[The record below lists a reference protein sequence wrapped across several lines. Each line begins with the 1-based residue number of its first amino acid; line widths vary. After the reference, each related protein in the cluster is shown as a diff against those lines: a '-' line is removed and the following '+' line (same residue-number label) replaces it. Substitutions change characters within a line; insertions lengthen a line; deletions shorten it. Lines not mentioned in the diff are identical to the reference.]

1 MAPVRESTTRRR
13 AGVTATAY
21 NRPVSG
27 RLAAWLRA
35 GNRPEYAWI
44 VFAVLNLAAMG
55 LLIENRWSPG
65 WETVPFHFVYVSF
78 TILYGFRVWRS
89 SRTVLG
95 ILFVSVSTGGMTLV
109 AITAGREGWPEETEV
124 PLMSLMFLA
133 MVFHAQ
139 RRQQAMRVA
148 ESLAQENAAALERQK
163 VFLSDISHEMLTPI
177 TIAQGN
183 LEVLRRSGVWS
194 REETEEVHGV
204 VASELARMTRLLQRL
219 LLLERA
225 AAPGHIVTAPTDVD
239 AMLAEVQARWAHI
252 GNASVELSPGRVGT
266 ARLDRDEI
274 VLALDALLENAVQHT
289 EPGGRIELR
298 ARRVGSDIVIE
309 VADAGRGIAAD
320 KLPHVFERFYRVDR
334 SRNRRQGGAGL
345 GLAIVRAVAR
355 AHGGAA
361 AIRSTPGVGTT
372 VALTLPRAMGAEQHA
387 ISTAAHGVDRE
398 DAGQLAP

>member
-1 MAPVRESTTRRR
+1 M
-13 AGVTATAY
+13 
-21 NRPVSG
+21 SG

-44 VFAVLNLAAMG
+44 VFAVLNLGAMG

-95 ILFVSVSTGGMTLV
+95 IVFVSVTTGGMTLV
-109 AITAGREGWPEETEV
+109 AIMAGREGWPEETEV

-183 LEVLRRSGVWS
+183 LEVLRRSGAWS

-225 AAPGHIVTAPTDVD
+225 AAPGHVVTVPTDVD

-252 GNASVELSPGRVGT
+252 GSATVELSPGGVGS

-298 ARRVGSDIVIE
+298 SRSAGANVVIE
-309 VADAGRGIAAD
+309 VADAGRGIAPD
-320 KLPHVFERFYRVDR
+320 KLPHVFERFYRVEK
-334 SRNRRQGGAGL
+334 SRD
-345 GLAIVRAVAR
+345 R
-355 AHGGAA
+355 AHGGAGIGL
-361 AIRSTPGVGTT
+361 AIVKQLVEGFGGRV
-372 VALTLPRAMGAEQHA
+372 GAE
-387 ISTAAHGVDRE
+387 SGDGRTRVWFSLPE
-398 DAGQLAP
+398 

>member
-1 MAPVRESTTRRR
+1 
-13 AGVTATAY
+13 
-21 NRPVSG
+21 VSG

-35 GNRPEYAWI
+35 GSRPEYAWI

-78 TILYGFRVWRS
+78 TILYGFRVWRN

-95 ILFVSVSTGGMTLV
+95 IVFVSVTTGGMTLIAV
-109 AITAGREGWPEETEV
+109 MAGREGWPEETEV

-148 ESLAQENAAALERQK
+148 ESLANENAAALERQK

-183 LEVLRRSGVWS
+183 LEVLRRSGAWS
-194 REETEEVHGV
+194 REETEEAHGI
-204 VASELARMTRLLQRL
+204 VAGELSRMSRLLQRL

-225 AAPGHIVTAPTDVD
+225 AAPGHIAPVSTDVD
-239 AMLAEVQARWAHI
+239 ALLREVQARWAHVDT
-252 GNASVELSPGRVGT
+252 ADVVLSPGRVGV
-266 ARLDRDEI
+266 ALLDRDEI
-274 VLALDALLENAVQHT
+274 VLALDALLENAVQHS
-289 EPGGRIELR
+289 EPGGRVELR
-298 ARRVGSDIVIE
+298 ASAVDRDVVIE
-309 VADAGRGIAAD
+309 VADRGGGIAAE

-334 SRNRRQGGAGL
+334 SRNRREGGAGL
-345 GLAIVRAVAR
+345 GLAIVDAIAR
-355 AHGGAA
+355 AHGGTAS
-361 AIRSTPGVGTT
+361 IRSAPGAGTT
-372 VALTLPRAMGAEQHA
+372 VALTFPGALGAQLHPIA
-387 ISTAAHGVDRE
+387 TAAHGFDLE
-398 DAGQLAP
+398 DAGELAT

>member
-1 MAPVRESTTRRR
+1 MLRESAER
-13 AGVTATAY
+13 GVLATAY
-21 NRPVSG
+21 TRAVSG
-27 RLAAWLRA
+27 RLAAWLRI

-44 VFAVLNLAAMG
+44 VFAVLNLGAMG

-95 ILFVSVSTGGMTLV
+95 IAFVSLSTGGMTLL
-109 AITAGREGWPEETEV
+109 AIMAGREGWPEETEV

-183 LEVLRRSGVWS
+183 LEVLRRSGAWS
-194 REETEEVHGV
+194 REETEEAHGI
-204 VASELARMTRLLQRL
+204 VAGELSRMTRLLQRL

-225 AAPGHIVTAPTDVD
+225 AAPGHVALVPTDVD
-239 AMLAEVQARWAHI
+239 ALLAEVHARWAHI
-252 GNASVELSPGRVGT
+252 GQTEVVLSPGGVGS
-266 ARLDRDEI
+266 APLDRDEI

-289 EPGGRIELR
+289 PPGGRIELR
-298 ARRVGSDIVIE
+298 SARLGGDVAIK
-309 VADAGRGIAAD
+309 VADAGNGISPE

-334 SRNRRQGGAGL
+334 SRNRRQGGSGL
-345 GLAIVRAVAR
+345 GLAIVDAIAR
-355 AHGGAA
+355 AHGGSAS
-361 AIRSTPGVGTT
+361 ICSTPGAGTT
-372 VALTLPRAMGAEQHA
+372 VTLTLPGCVGADEHA
-387 ISTAAHGVDRE
+387 VAPAAHGVDLE
-398 DAGQLAP
+398 GAGQLAP

>member
-1 MAPVRESTTRRR
+1 
-13 AGVTATAY
+13 
-21 NRPVSG
+21 VSG

-78 TILYGFRVWRS
+78 TILYGFRVWRN

-95 ILFVSVSTGGMTLV
+95 IIFVSVTTGGMTLIAV
-109 AITAGREGWPEETEV
+109 MAGREGWPEETEV

-148 ESLAQENAAALERQK
+148 ESLANANAAALERQK

-183 LEVLRRSGVWS
+183 LEVLRRSGAWS
-194 REETEEVHGV
+194 REETEEAHGI
-204 VASELARMTRLLQRL
+204 VAGELSRMSRLLQRL

-225 AAPGHIVTAPTDVD
+225 AAPGHIAAVPTDVD
-239 AMLAEVQARWAHI
+239 ALLQEVQARWAHVDT
-252 GNASVELSPGRVGT
+252 AEVVLSPGRGG
-266 ARLDRDEI
+266 AALLDRDEI
-274 VLALDALLENAVQHT
+274 VLALDALLENAVQHS
-289 EPGGRIELR
+289 EPGGRVELR
-298 ARRVGSDIVIE
+298 ASAVGRDVVIE
-309 VADAGRGIAAD
+309 VADRGGGIAAE

-334 SRNRRQGGAGL
+334 SRNRREGGAGL
-345 GLAIVRAVAR
+345 GLAIVEAIAR
-355 AHGGAA
+355 AHGGTAS
-361 AIRSTPGVGTT
+361 IRSAPGAGTT
-372 VALTLPRAMGAEQHA
+372 VVLILPGALGAQHHPIA
-387 ISTAAHGVDRE
+387 TAAHGVDLE
-398 DAGQLAP
+398 DAGELAT

>member
-1 MAPVRESTTRRR
+1 
-13 AGVTATAY
+13 
-21 NRPVSG
+21 VSG

-95 ILFVSVSTGGMTLV
+95 IVFVSLSTGGMTLV
-109 AITAGREGWPEETEV
+109 AIMAGREGWPEETEV

-177 TIAQGN
+177 TIARGN
-183 LEVLRRSGVWS
+183 LEVLRRSGAWS
-194 REETEEVHGV
+194 REETEEAHGI
-204 VASELARMTRLLQRL
+204 VAGELARMTRLLQRL

-225 AAPGHIVTAPTDVD
+225 AAPGHITSVATDVD
-239 AMLAEVQARWAHI
+239 ALLEEVQSRWAHI
-252 GNASVELSPGRVGT
+252 GDAGVVLVPGGVG
-266 ARLDRDEI
+266 AALLDHDEV
-274 VLALDALLENAVQHT
+274 VLALDALLENAVQHSA
-289 EPGGRIELR
+289 PGGRIELR
-298 ARRVGSDIVIE
+298 SATSGRNVVIE
-309 VADAGRGIAAD
+309 VADAGGGIAPE

-345 GLAIVRAVAR
+345 GLAIVDAIAR
-355 AHGGAA
+355 AHGGTAS
-361 AIRSTPGVGTT
+361 IRSTPGLGTT
-372 VALTLPRAMGAEQHA
+372 VTLTLPRALGAEQHA
-387 ISTAAHGVDRE
+387 IATAPHGVDLE
-398 DAGQLAP
+398 DAGELAT

>member
-1 MAPVRESTTRRR
+1 
-13 AGVTATAY
+13 
-21 NRPVSG
+21 VSG

-35 GNRPEYAWI
+35 GSRPEYAWI

-78 TILYGFRVWRS
+78 TILYGFRVWRN

-95 ILFVSVSTGGMTLV
+95 IVFVSVATGGMTLIAV
-109 AITAGREGWPEETEV
+109 IAGREGWPEETEV

-148 ESLAQENAAALERQK
+148 ESLANENAAALERQK

-183 LEVLRRSGVWS
+183 LEVLRRSGAWS
-194 REETEEVHGV
+194 REETEEAHGI
-204 VASELARMTRLLQRL
+204 VAGELSRMSRLLQRL

-225 AAPGHIVTAPTDVD
+225 AAPGHIAPVSTDVD
-239 AMLAEVQARWAHI
+239 ALLQEVQARWAHVDT
-252 GNASVELSPGRVGT
+252 ADVVLSRGRVGV
-266 ARLDRDEI
+266 ALLDRDEI
-274 VLALDALLENAVQHT
+274 VLALDALLENAVQHS
-289 EPGGRIELR
+289 EPGGRVELR
-298 ARRVGSDIVIE
+298 ASAVGRDVVIE
-309 VADAGRGIAAD
+309 VADRGGGIAAE

-334 SRNRRQGGAGL
+334 SRNRREGGAGL
-345 GLAIVRAVAR
+345 GLAIVDAIAR
-355 AHGGAA
+355 AHGGTAS
-361 AIRSTPGVGTT
+361 IRSAPGAGTT
-372 VALTLPRAMGAEQHA
+372 VALTFPGALGAQLHPIA
-387 ISTAAHGVDRE
+387 TAAHGVDLE
-398 DAGQLAP
+398 DAGELAT

>member
-1 MAPVRESTTRRR
+1 VP
-13 AGVTATAY
+13 
-21 NRPVSG
+21 G

-44 VFAVLNLAAMG
+44 VFALLNLGAMG

-95 ILFVSVSTGGMTLV
+95 IAFVSVSTGGMTLI
-109 AITAGREGWPEETEV
+109 AIMAGREGWPEETEV

-148 ESLAQENAAALERQK
+148 ESLADANAAALERQR

-183 LEVLRRSGVWS
+183 LEVLRRSGAWS
-194 REETEEVHGV
+194 REEAEEAHGI
-204 VASELARMTRLLQRL
+204 VAGELSRMSRLLQRL

-225 AAPGHIVTAPTDVD
+225 AAPGHIAPVPTDLD
-239 AMLAEVQARWAHI
+239 ALLEEVQARWAH
-252 GNASVELSPGRVGT
+252 VDTVDVVFSPGRVG
-266 ARLDRDEI
+266 AVLLDRDEI
-274 VLALDALLENAVQHT
+274 VLALDALLENAVQHS
-289 EPGGRIELR
+289 EPRGRVTLR
-298 ARRVGSDIVIE
+298 ASAAGRDVVIE
-309 VADAGRGIAAD
+309 VADGGRGIAAE

-334 SRNRRQGGAGL
+334 SRNRREGGAGL
-345 GLAIVRAVAR
+345 GLAIVDAIAR

-361 AIRSTPGVGTT
+361 SIRSTPGAGTT
-372 VALTLPRAMGAEQHA
+372 VALTLPGAFGAQLHPVA
-387 ISTAAHGVDRE
+387 AAAHCVDLE
-398 DAGQLAP
+398 DTGELAT

>member
-1 MAPVRESTTRRR
+1 MSR
-13 AGVTATAY
+13 
-21 NRPVSG
+21 
-27 RLAAWLRA
+27 RLAEWLGA

-55 LLIENRWSPG
+55 LLIEFRWSPG

-95 ILFVSVSTGGMTLV
+95 ILFVSITTGGMTLL
-109 AITAGREGWPEETEV
+109 AIIAGREGWPEETEV

-139 RRQQAMRVA
+139 RRLQAMRVA

-177 TIAQGN
+177 TIAQGS
-183 LEVLRRSGVWS
+183 LEVLRRSGAWS
-194 REETEEVHGV
+194 REETEGAHDI
-204 VASELARMTRLLQRL
+204 VAGELARMTRLLQRL

-225 AAPGHIVTAPTDVD
+225 AAPDHVAPAPTDVD
-239 AMLAEVQARWAHI
+239 ALLEEVATRWSHAV
-252 GNASVELSPGRVGT
+252 NADVALSPGGVG
-266 ARLDRDEI
+266 AALLDRDEI

-289 EPGGRIELR
+289 EPGGRIAIR
-298 ARRVGSDIVIE
+298 SSAGGGKVVIE
-309 VADAGRGIAAD
+309 VADAGAGIAAD

-345 GLAIVRAVAR
+345 GLAIVDAIAR

-372 VALTLPRAMGAEQHA
+372 VTLTLPGALGEQHPIPA
-387 ISTAAHGVDRE
+387 PAHGVDLE
-398 DAGQLAP
+398 DAGELAT